1 MTKYLNSQSKI
12 ILRQIYRLTSL
23 IYISNQ
29 KIEIYEETAE
39 ILTSKNGLFVR
50 SSNST
55 NNFNW
60 NNYSKS
66 LFGKKYINKLR
77 VFKASVAVIHANWN
91 NWEYLFSYKGFY
103 ANYTYFIYIDVG
115 KMRITSTFSIMN
127 YFYSLFLF

>member
-29 KIEIYEETAE
+29 KIETYEETAE

-77 VFKASVAVIHANWN
+77 VFKASVAVIYANWN
-91 NWEYLFSYKGFY
+91 NWECLFSYKGFY
-103 ANYTYFIYIDVG
+103 ANYTYFIYIDVV